1 MPGSAM
7 TNGGTMLGFTRS
19 ILFRA
24 FLLGVTAG
32 MRSQTPGAV
41 LAWYRD
47 DAPRY
52 ARWRSWPV
60 LRSVWGRRA
69 LLANGVGEMVL
80 DKSPLVPPR
89 TNLSPL
95 FGRALF
101 GALAG
106 AAIGSERRGTTS
118 ILRGA
123 IAGAVGG
130 VAGSFG
136 GQRARELV
144 VNATGLPDPAVAVFE
159 DAAAVTFGRHAV
171 TKRA

>member
-1 MPGSAM
+1 MF
-7 TNGGTMLGFTRS
+7 GFTRS

-24 FLLGVTAG
+24 FLIGVTAG

-41 LAWYRD
+41 LAWYHD

-52 ARWRSWPV
+52 ARWRTWPV

-69 LLANGVGEMVL
+69 LLASGAGEL
-80 DKSPLVPPR
+80 IGDKSPLVPPR
-89 TNLSPL
+89 TNPGPL

-106 AAIGSERRGTTS
+106 AAIGSERRGTAS

-123 IAGAVGG
+123 IVGAIGG
-130 VAGSFG
+130 VLGSFG
-136 GQRARELV
+136 GQRARAFV

-159 DAAAVTFGRHAV
+159 DAAAVTFARHAV